1 MAVTVGEAG
10 IANIGQIRNIL
21 AMLSSTST
29 LGTFSGI
36 VKYVSEFKDNR
47 SELTK
52 VFSNATVFLIIGSVI
67 SFLVLFIGAEYF
79 TRYVFDSIEYSY
91 VFKLLAIIVPF
102 IAFSRIISG
111 VVSGLSDYKKYA
123 KIELISYL
131 LASLVLVI
139 GLYTYNL
146 DGVIIAIAIAPIIQL
161 VTLILIFSK
170 TLNRYVKF
178 KNFKLNLGYRNSL
191 LAFTLMSFVSAFLI
205 NFIELEIR
213 TIVTEDINI
222 NEAGYWTAINF
233 ISKNYMVFATGL
245 FTLYVLP
252 RFASIYNRVDFNK
265 EVINIYK
272 TILPIFFVGMV
283 LVYLLR
289 NYIIELIY
297 PNFLGMEP
305 LFKWQLLGDFIRLC
319 ALVLA
324 YQFLAKK
331 LVKSF
336 VITELISLVLF
347 YVLTKI
353 FIGIY
358 GTEGVVI
365 AHFVRYIIYLIV
377 VIIFVQ
383 IYYKRQSKIDAL

>member
-1 MAVTVGEAG
+1 
-10 IANIGQIRNIL
+10 
-21 AMLSSTST
+21 
-29 LGTFSGI
+29 
-36 VKYVSEFKDNR
+36 
-47 SELTK
+47 
-52 VFSNATVFLIIGSVI
+52 
-67 SFLVLFIGAEYF
+67 
-79 TRYVFDSIEYSY
+79 
-91 VFKLLAIIVPF
+91 
-102 IAFSRIISG
+102 
-111 VVSGLSDYKKYA
+111 
-123 KIELISYL
+123 
-131 LASLVLVI
+131 
-139 GLYTYNL
+139 
-146 DGVIIAIAIAPIIQL
+146 
-161 VTLILIFSK
+161 
-170 TLNRYVKF
+170 
-178 KNFKLNLGYRNSL
+178 
-191 LAFTLMSFVSAFLI
+191 
-205 NFIELEIR
+205 
-213 TIVTEDINI
+213 
-222 NEAGYWTAINF
+222 
-233 ISKNYMVFATGL
+233 
-245 FTLYVLP
+245 
-252 RFASIYNRVDFNK
+252 
-265 EVINIYK
+265 
-272 TILPIFFVGMV
+272 MV

-383 IYYKRQSKIDAL
+383 IYYKRQSKIDTL

>member
-1 MAVTVGEAG
+1 M
-10 IANIGQIRNIL
+10 
-21 AMLSSTST
+21 
-29 LGTFSGI
+29 
-36 VKYVSEFKDNR
+36 
-47 SELTK
+47 
-52 VFSNATVFLIIGSVI
+52 
-67 SFLVLFIGAEYF
+67 
-79 TRYVFDSIEYSY
+79 
-91 VFKLLAIIVPF
+91 AIIVPF

-139 GLYTYNL
+139 GLYSYNL

-161 VTLILIFSK
+161 VTLILIFGK

-252 RFASIYNRVDFNK
+252 RFASIYNRTDFNK

-272 TILPIFFVGMV
+272 TILPIFFAGMV

-353 FIGIY
+353 FIDTY